1 MSSTYTEIVNG
12 WKNVIFPNK
21 KVEYIAKARALIC
34 AECPLNVLGIC
45 SPLKKGKVV
54 RDFVYKSKVRK
65 EGDEYAG
72 CGCPLEAKTRSL
84 ESKCPLGK
92 FLEATPE
99 EIEESKNK

>member
-1 MSSTYTEIVNG
+1 MSNYTEIVDG
-12 WKNVIFPNK
+12 WKNYIFPNK
-21 KVEYIAKARALIC
+21 KIEYIAKARALIC

-45 SPLKKGKVV
+45 SPLKKGRVV
-54 RDFVYKSKVRK
+54 KDFTYKGKVRK
-65 EGDEYAG
+65 EGDEYQG

-99 EIEESKNK
+99 EIKESKNQ

>member
-92 FLEATPE
+92 FLEAAPE